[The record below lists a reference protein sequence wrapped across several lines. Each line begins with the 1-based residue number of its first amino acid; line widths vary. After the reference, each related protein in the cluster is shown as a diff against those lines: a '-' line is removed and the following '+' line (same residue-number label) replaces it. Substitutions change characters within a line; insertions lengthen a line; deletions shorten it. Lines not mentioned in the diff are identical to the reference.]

1 MGFGEGGGNFLQ
13 KVPSPIPKLKTTPTH
28 KHTPSKR

>member
-13 KVPSPIPKLKTTPTH
+13 KVPSPFPNLKPTPTLNH
-28 KHTPSKR
+28 SASNR